1 MMEILTWIIVG
12 LIGGW
17 LANQFIR
24 RPRYGLLGVV
34 ILGVVGGLLG
44 GFLATNVLDLQYSV
58 TGFNL
63 ASILTA
69 FFGSIL
75 LLLLIRLVNVRK
87 I

>member
-1 MMEILTWIIVG
+1 MEILTWIIVG

-24 RPRYGLLGVV
+24 RPRYGILGITV
-34 ILGVVGGLLG
+34 LGVVGGMLG
-44 GFLATNVLDLQYSV
+44 GFLASRVLNLNYSV
-58 TGFNL
+58 TGINL
-63 ASILTA
+63 VSILTA

-75 LLLLIRLVNVRK
+75 LLLLIGFINARR

>member
-1 MMEILTWIIVG
+1 MGILSWIIVG

-24 RPRYGLLGVV
+24 SPRYG
-34 ILGVVGGLLG
+34 ILGIIILGIIGGILG
-44 GFLATNVLDLQYSV
+44 GFLASTVLKLHNPV
-58 TGFNL
+58 TGINP
-63 ASILTA
+63 ASIITA

-75 LLLLIRLVNVRK
+75 VLLLIRFANGRR